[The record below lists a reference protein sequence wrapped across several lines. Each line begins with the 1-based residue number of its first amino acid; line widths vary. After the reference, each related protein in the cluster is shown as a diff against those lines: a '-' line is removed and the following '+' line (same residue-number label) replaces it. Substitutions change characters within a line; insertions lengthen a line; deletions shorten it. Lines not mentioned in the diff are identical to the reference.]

1 VNAIDWR
8 SELEGLHAQC
18 FAWAR
23 HCCRDR
29 RDEAE
34 DVLQEVY
41 VRVLDGRAR
50 FDGRSTLK
58 TWVFGVIRRTAQER
72 AQRHWL
78 RSALLERWHRAE
90 PEAEPA
96 PAPER
101 LLHESESTA
110 RLRAAAG
117 RLPRRQQQVLHL
129 VFYQDLTVEESAE
142 LLGISVG
149 SARTHF
155 ERGKRRLR
163 ELLKEEGTR

>member
-8 SELEGLHAQC
+8 SELEGLHAQS

-41 VRVLDGRAR
+41 VRILDGRAR
-50 FDGRSTLK
+50 FDGRSSTK

-78 RSALLERWHRAE
+78 RASLFDRWLRAE
-90 PEAEPA
+90 PDAEPA
-96 PAPER
+96 PVPER
-101 LLHESESTA
+101 LLHECERNQRLRDAAA
-110 RLRAAAG
+110 RLA
-117 RLPRRQQQVLHL
+117 RRQQQVLHL
-129 VFYQDLTVEESAE
+129 VFYQDVTVEESAQM
-142 LLGISVG
+142 LGISVG

-163 ELLKEEGTR
+163 ELLKEQGEP